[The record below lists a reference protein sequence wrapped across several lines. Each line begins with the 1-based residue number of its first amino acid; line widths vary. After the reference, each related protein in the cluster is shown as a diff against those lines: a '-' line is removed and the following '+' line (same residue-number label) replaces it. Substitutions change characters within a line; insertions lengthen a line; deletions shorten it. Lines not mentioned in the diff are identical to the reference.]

1 MVPPL
6 EAHRRRGIAVERIED
21 RLDNMNQIVA

>member
-21 RLDNMNQIVA
+21 RLDELN